1 MIIQAV
7 GGVDVD
13 MPKAPTDPSR
23 GLAIGKSSLVI
34 GMIAAD
40 LHDQRDL
47 QRVRPGFTS
56 ALVATERRLAM
67 QRAER
72 RAA

>member
-1 MIIQAV
+1 MIIHAV

-40 LHDQRDL
+40 LQRMINETYG
-47 QRVRPGFTS
+47 GFVQAS
-56 ALVATERRLAM
+56 PLRWS
-67 QRAER
+67 QPSGG
-72 RAA
+72 